1 MTDVEAGLAREPHPF
16 VNAHYMSRMEGQTVA
31 ICGKVDKV
39 EANSFTLRTS
49 DGKSTLDDKISVK
62 SPALYHFVEN
72 CGKHLP
78 LTDQSANIA
87 LFL

>member
-39 EANSFTLRTS
+39 EANSFILKTS
-49 DGKSTLDDKISVK
+49 DGKSTLFDVISVK
-62 SPALYHFVEN
+62 SPVKNHFHEN
-72 CGKHLP
+72 CGKQTP
-78 LTDQSANIA
+78 LTDQSC
-87 LFL
+87 

>member
-1 MTDVEAGLAREPHPF
+1 MTDVDAGLAREPHPF

-49 DGKSTLDDKISVK
+49 DGKSTLFDVI
-62 SPALYHFVEN
+62 
-72 CGKHLP
+72 
-78 LTDQSANIA
+78 
-87 LFL
+87 